1 VWRRF
6 KVAALYTGGLLG
18 PLGGGI
24 VAPMLPQ
31 VGRSVH
37 ASTSAVATSLT
48 AYFVPFAVLQLV
60 SGTLGERWGRRRTV
74 LVAYLVYALASVA
87 CALAPTLAAFLG
99 GRALMGG
106 ANAFTSPLL
115 LAGLGST
122 VPPER
127 LNRAIG
133 VFSSFQAAGS
143 SFAPLLGGLAAASSW
158 RLAFVFVAVAGIL
171 LALAPPPGEP
181 RPGAEAPSWRPLVS
195 GRMGLLSIGAFL
207 SYIGAAALPFLVALY
222 AADALSLR
230 PDLTGLALVGFGL
243 SGLLLGSVWGAVTER
258 YGSRPCAM
266 VGAVVTAVFV
276 AAVGVTGSVPAL
288 IACWTLA
295 GAGSSLLTVALQDLT
310 MRAIP
315 GNRGGA
321 LSAVSAFRFAGA
333 AVAPLV
339 WLPVYHASPS
349 RAFGAAGVSLLLA
362 APVLRSA
369 ENPGRCP
376 GHSTGSGST
385 SCRA

>member
-1 VWRRF
+1 MWRRF

-74 LVAYLVYALASVA
+74 LVAYLVYALASVS

-133 VFSSFQAAGS
+133 VFSSFQAA
-143 SFAPLLGGLAAASSW
+143 
-158 RLAFVFVAVAGIL
+158 R
-171 LALAPPPGEP
+171 
-181 RPGAEAPSWRPLVS
+181 
-195 GRMGLLSIGAFL
+195 
-207 SYIGAAALPFLVALY
+207 
-222 AADALSLR
+222 
-230 PDLTGLALVGFGL
+230 T
-243 SGLLLGSVWGAVTER
+243 
-258 YGSRPCAM
+258 
-266 VGAVVTAVFV
+266 
-276 AAVGVTGSVPAL
+276 
-288 IACWTLA
+288 
-295 GAGSSLLTVALQDLT
+295 
-310 MRAIP
+310 
-315 GNRGGA
+315 
-321 LSAVSAFRFAGA
+321 
-333 AVAPLV
+333 
-339 WLPVYHASPS
+339 
-349 RAFGAAGVSLLLA
+349 
-362 APVLRSA
+362 
-369 ENPGRCP
+369 
-376 GHSTGSGST
+376 
-385 SCRA
+385 